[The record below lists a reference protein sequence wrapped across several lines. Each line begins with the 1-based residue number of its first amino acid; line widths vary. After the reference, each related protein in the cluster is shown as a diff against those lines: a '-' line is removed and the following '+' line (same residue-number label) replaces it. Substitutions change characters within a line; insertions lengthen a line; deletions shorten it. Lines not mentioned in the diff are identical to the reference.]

1 MSKKEELE
9 TKMIEAAVQEF
20 MARGLESGSMEN
32 IAKVAEVSK
41 RTLYKYYPNKE
52 AIFDAIIEKL
62 LIAVCGFVP
71 APYSK
76 SEPIEKQLTKI
87 IDYKAELMTSDEYMN
102 ISRLVLSE
110 VMKGRKLEPKH
121 LERFYVAELHF
132 IKWIDAGKK
141 DGKIISK
148 QSSDLIANQFH
159 SIIKGQ
165 LFYPVIFGIKE
176 LTKNDVKVAKKIA
189 LEFFINSFCK
199 KDV

>member
-9 TKMIEAAVQEF
+9 TKIIEASILEF
-20 MARGLESGSMEN
+20 LSRGLDSGSMEN
-32 IAKVAEVSK
+32 IASVAEVSK

-52 AIFDAIIEKL
+52 SIFEAIVEKL
-62 LIAVCGFVP
+62 LSSVCGFIPV
-71 APYSK
+71 AYSK
-76 SEPIEKQLTKI
+76 TESLEKQLTKI
-87 IDYKAELMTSDEYMN
+87 IDHKAELMTSAEYMN

-121 LERFYVAELHF
+121 LERFYVSELHF

-141 DGKIISK
+141 DGKITSK

-176 LTKNDVKVAKKIA
+176 LSKTDVKTAKKIG
-189 LEFFINSFCK
+189 LDFFLNSFCR
-199 KDV
+199 